1 MVLEPSPL
9 AEGGLGEGGGDVSA
23 AARPVTPLALAAFFA
38 LATAI
43 TAAVCVTMIW
53 PGGPLDVIWR
63 LKPYEHEHLMLLR
76 PASTAGF
83 VVICAVM
90 AATAVGALF
99 RKRWGWTLAV
109 GVFGVQAIGDAARML
124 SGAWASGLFG
134 LAIVVAILWW
144 LARRPVRDLFA

>member
-1 MVLEPSPL
+1 MSQ
-9 AEGGLGEGGGDVSA
+9 SSI
-23 AARPVTPLALAAFFA
+23 TPLALTAFFA
-38 LATAI
+38 LATVI
-43 TAAVCVTMIW
+43 TCAVCVTMIW
-53 PGGPLDVIWR
+53 PSGPLDVMWR
-63 LKPYEHEHLMLLR
+63 LKPYEYEHLMLLR

-90 AATAVGALF
+90 AAAATGTLL

-109 GVFGVQAIGDAARML
+109 GVFSVQAVGDAARVL

-134 LAIVVAILWW
+134 PAIVIAILWW